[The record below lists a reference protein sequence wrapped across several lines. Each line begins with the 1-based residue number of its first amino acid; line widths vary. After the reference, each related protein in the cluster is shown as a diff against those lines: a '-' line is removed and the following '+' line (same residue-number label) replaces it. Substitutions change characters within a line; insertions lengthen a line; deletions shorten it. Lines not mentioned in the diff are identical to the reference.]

1 MFDRRTFFIREHV
14 GMLKL
19 KDTYDILDP
28 ETQAQLGTAKEI
40 TPGWTLALGFLLNKQ
55 MLPKVIAIMQE
66 GQEAPLLT
74 LRRGFTFLRSK
85 VWIEKTDGQRIGY
98 FKSKIFSLG
107 GGFLIY
113 DMDNKQIADIKGDW
127 KGWNF
132 KFLDM
137 DKKEIGLVTKKWA
150 GIGKELF
157 TSADNYLIS
166 IEDLGDKQAAYG
178 ALLLAA
184 GIAIDTVYKEKG

>member
-19 KDTYDILDP
+19 KDAYDILDP
-28 ETQAQLGTAKEI
+28 ETQAPLGIAQET
-40 TPGWTLALGFLLNKQ
+40 TSGWIVALRFLVNKG
-55 MLPKVIAIMQE
+55 MLPMSVVIRAQDSD
-66 GQEAPLLT
+66 QPLLT
-74 LRRGFTFLRSK
+74 LTRGFTLLRSK
-85 VWIEKTDGQRIGY
+85 VWISNATGERIGY
-98 FKSKIFSLG
+98 FKSKLFSLG

-113 DMDNKQIADIKGDW
+113 DRHDAKVADIKGDW

-132 KFLDM
+132 RFLNAEGQ
-137 DKKEIGLVTKKWA
+137 EIGLVTKKWS

-166 IEDLGDKQAAYG
+166 LSDLGKEQAAYG

-184 GIAIDTVYKEKG
+184 GIAIDTVFKEKG

>member
-1 MFDRRTFFIREHV
+1 MFDRRAFFIREHV
-14 GMLKL
+14 GIMKL

-28 ETQAQLGTAKEI
+28 ETKAPLGIAKE
-40 TPGWTLALGFLLNKQ
+40 TTAGWILALRFLINKQ
-55 MLPKVIAIMQE
+55 MLPLSVVISTE
-66 GQEAPLLT
+66 DGGTPLLT
-74 LRRGFTFLRSK
+74 LSRGFTFLRSK
-85 VWIEKTDGQRIGY
+85 VWIENQDGQRIGY
-98 FKSKIFSLG
+98 FKSKLFSLG

-113 DMDNKQIADIKGDW
+113 DMQDTKVADIKGDW

-132 KFLDM
+132 RFLDAEG
-137 DKKEIGLVTKKWA
+137 KEIGLVTKKWA

-166 IEDLGDKQAAYG
+166 INDLGAQQAAYG

-184 GIAIDTVYKEKG
+184 GIAIDTVFKERG

>member
-19 KDTYDILDP
+19 KNTYDILNP
-28 ETQAQLGTAKEI
+28 ENQASLGIAKEI
-40 TPGWTLALGFLLNKQ
+40 TPGWVIALRLLLSKS
-55 MLPKVIAIMQE
+55 MLPIAVAIYASE
-66 GQEAPLLT
+66 SEAPLLT
-74 LRRGFTFLRSK
+74 LKRGFTFLRSK
-85 VWIEKTDGQRIGY
+85 VWIEKNDGQRIGY
-98 FKSKIFSLG
+98 FKSKLFSFG
-107 GGFLIY
+107 GGFYVY
-113 DMDNKQIADIKGDW
+113 DMQDQQIADIKGDW

-132 KFLDM
+132 RFINAEG
-137 DKKEIGLVTKKWA
+137 KEIGLVTKKWS
-150 GIGKELF
+150 GMGKELF

-184 GIAIDTVYKEKG
+184 GIAIDTVFKEKE

>member
-14 GMLKL
+14 GLMKL

-28 ETQAQLGTAKEI
+28 ETKAPLGIAKEI
-40 TPGWTLALGFLLNKQ
+40 TPGWVLALRFVVNKG
-55 MLPKVIAIMQE
+55 MLPLAVAISAQD
-66 GQEAPLLT
+66 GGKPLLT

-85 VWIEKTDGQRIGY
+85 VWIEDASGKRIGY
-98 FKSKIFSLG
+98 FKSKLFSLG
-107 GGFLIY
+107 GGFLIF
-113 DMDNKQIADIKGDW
+113 DMQDAKIADIKGDW

-132 KFLDM
+132 RFLDAAG
-137 DKKEIGLVTKKWA
+137 KEIGLVTKKWA

-166 IEDLGDKQAAYG
+166 INDLGDKQMAYG

-184 GIAIDTVYKEKG
+184 GIAIDTVYKDKG

>member
-1 MFDRRTFFIREHV
+1 MFDRRAFFIREHV
-14 GMLKL
+14 GMMKI

-28 ETQAQLGTAKEI
+28 ENQQALGIAKE
-40 TPGWTLALGFLLNKQ
+40 TTAGWILALRFLLNKS
-55 MLPKVIAIMQE
+55 MLPLTVVICAGE
-66 GQEAPLLT
+66 SEKPLLS
-74 LRRGFTFLRSK
+74 LSRGFTFLRSK
-85 VWIEKTDGQRIGY
+85 VWIANAEGNRIGY
-98 FKSKIFSLG
+98 FKSKLFSLG

-113 DMDNKQIADIKGDW
+113 DMQDAKVADIKGDW

-132 KFLDM
+132 RFLNADGQ
-137 DKKEIGLVTKKWA
+137 EIGLVTKKWG

-166 IEDLGDKQAAYG
+166 INDLGAQQAAYG

-184 GIAIDTVYKEKG
+184 GIAIDTVFKEKG

>member
-14 GMLKL
+14 GMMKL
-19 KDTYDILDP
+19 KNTYDILDP
-28 ETQAQLGTAKEI
+28 ENQAPLGIAKET
-40 TPGWTLALGFLLNKQ
+40 TPGWVIALRFLINKG
-55 MLPKVIAIMQE
+55 MLPIVVVISASE
-66 GQEAPLLT
+66 NETPLLT
-74 LRRGFTFLRSK
+74 LSRGFTFLRSK
-85 VWIEKTDGQRIGY
+85 VWIEKKDGQRIGY
-98 FKSKIFSLG
+98 FKSKLFSLG

-113 DMDNKQIADIKGDW
+113 DMQDQKIADIKGDW

-132 KFLDM
+132 RFLNAEG
-137 DKKEIGLVTKKWA
+137 KEIGLVTKKWA
-150 GIGKELF
+150 GIGKEMF

-184 GIAIDTVYKEKG
+184 GIAIDTVFKEKG

>member
-1 MFDRRTFFIREHV
+1 MFDRRAFFIREHV
-14 GMLKL
+14 GVMKI

-28 ETQAQLGTAKEI
+28 ENQQPLGIAKE
-40 TPGWTLALGFLLNKQ
+40 TTAGWILALRFLLNKS
-55 MLPKVIAIMQE
+55 MLPLTVIICAGE
-66 GQEAPLLT
+66 SEKPLLT
-74 LRRGFTFLRSK
+74 LSRGFTFLRSK
-85 VWIEKTDGQRIGY
+85 VWIANAEGNRIGY
-98 FKSKIFSLG
+98 FKSKLFSLG

-113 DMDNKQIADIKGDW
+113 DMQDTKVADIKGDW

-132 KFLDM
+132 RFLNADGQ
-137 DKKEIGLVTKKWA
+137 EIGLVTKKWG

-166 IEDLGDKQAAYG
+166 ISDLGAQQAAYG

-184 GIAIDTVYKEKG
+184 GIAIDTVFKEKG

>member
-14 GMLKL
+14 GMMKL
-19 KDTYDILDP
+19 KNTYDILDP
-28 ETQAQLGTAKEI
+28 ENQAPLGIAKET
-40 TPGWTLALGFLLNKQ
+40 TPGWVIALRFLLNKG
-55 MLPKVIAIMQE
+55 MLPIVVVISASE
-66 GQEAPLLT
+66 NETPLLT
-74 LRRGFTFLRSK
+74 LSRGFTFLRSK
-85 VWIEKTDGQRIGY
+85 VWIEKKDGQRIGY
-98 FKSKIFSLG
+98 FKSKLFSLG

-113 DMDNKQIADIKGDW
+113 DMQDQQIADIKGDW

-132 KFLDM
+132 RFLNAEG
-137 DKKEIGLVTKKWA
+137 KEIGLVTKKWA
-150 GIGKELF
+150 GIGKEMF

-184 GIAIDTVYKEKG
+184 GIAIDTVFKEKG

>member
-1 MFDRRTFFIREHV
+1 MFDRRTFFIREQV
-14 GMLKL
+14 GMMKL

-28 ETQAQLGTAKEI
+28 ENQAPLGIAKET
-40 TPGWTLALGFLLNKQ
+40 TPGWVIALRFLINKS
-55 MLPKVIAIMQE
+55 MLPIVVIICSHE
-66 GQEAPLLT
+66 NETPLLT

-85 VWIEKTDGQRIGY
+85 VWIEKKDGQRIGY
-98 FKSKIFSLG
+98 FKSKLFSLG

-113 DMDNKQIADIKGDW
+113 DMQDEKIADIKGDW

-132 KFLDM
+132 RFLNAEG
-137 DKKEIGLVTKKWA
+137 KEIGLVTKKWA

-166 IEDLGDKQAAYG
+166 IENLGDKQAAYG

-184 GIAIDTVYKEKG
+184 GIAIDTVFKEKG